1 MSIDTAPVTE
11 QAGDH
16 RIRGRALG
24 LLVVLCGAAF
34 LEGVDI
40 AMFGIAL
47 PVIRADLGL
56 ATGELQ
62 WVVSAYILG
71 YGGFMLLG
79 GRTADLLGRRRVFL
93 VALTV
98 FIVFSGLGGLA
109 SESWMLLT
117 ARAVTGVAAAFMM
130 PAGLS
135 IITTSFEEGPL
146 RTKALLIYAG
156 IGAAGFSIG
165 LVAGGL
171 LTMLGWRWVFFAPVL
186 VSTVLLVLAVPL
198 VPRDAVASDRPKRGR
213 ADVAGAVTV
222 TAAFLTLIAAI
233 EQSSHA
239 EPVVTVALAITSAM
253 LFAAFIAIER
263 RAQEPLVRLSFLRR
277 MPLLRAYAGAA
288 SLAAGFMGFQFL
300 VVLYLQEQLGWTALQ
315 SSLAMLVLGIDAI
328 LAPTLTPRLVAR
340 FGLWPVT
347 LGGLAFAAVS
357 FLLFLPVG
365 PDWTY
370 AAMFP
375 SFLALGLAFTF
386 AYGPLTVA
394 ATDGVADDDQGL
406 SGGLLYTA
414 FQFGAAIGL
423 AATSAVLTA
432 LAADGTA
439 PLEATRI
446 ALGVPLAAAALGIVV
461 AIGGVAVHRR
471 DRLSRAS
478 CPRRPKTAS
487 DRGAA
492 ASATH

>member
-1 MSIDTAPVTE
+1 MTTDTSTTPSLDETVPA
-11 QAGDH
+11 ADRGD
-16 RIRGRALG
+16 RLRGRALG

-40 AMFGIAL
+40 AMFGVAL

-79 GRTADLLGRRRVFL
+79 GRAADLLGRRRVFL
-93 VALTV
+93 VAMAV

-109 SESWMLLT
+109 TEPWMLLT
-117 ARAVTGVAAAFMM
+117 ARAATGVAAAFMM

-135 IITTSFEEGPL
+135 IITTSFAEGPL
-146 RTKALLIYAG
+146 RTRALLIYAG
-156 IGAAGFSIG
+156 IGAAGFSMG

-186 VSTVLLVLAVPL
+186 VSIVLFALALPL
-198 VPRDAVASDRPKRGR
+198 VPRDAAPSGMARPRGR
-213 ADVAGAVTV
+213 ADVAGAVTI
-222 TAAFLTLIAAI
+222 TAAFLALITAI

-239 EPVVTVALAITSAM
+239 EPLVTTALVAASVV
-253 LFAAFIAIER
+253 LFAAFAFIEQ
-263 RAQEPLVRLSFLRR
+263 RAAAPLVRLEFLRR

-288 SLAAGFMGFQFL
+288 ALAAGFMGFQFL
-300 VVLYLQEQLGWTALQ
+300 VVLYLQELRGWTTLQ
-315 SSLAMLVLGIDAI
+315 ASLAMLVLGIDAI
-328 LAPTLTPRLVAR
+328 LAPTVTPRLVAR
-340 FGLWPVT
+340 FGLWPVI
-347 LGGLAFAAVS
+347 LGGLAFAAAS

-375 SFLALGLAFTF
+375 SFLALGFAFTL

-432 LAADGTA
+432 AAVEGIDG
-439 PLEATRI
+439 LEATRI
-446 ALGVPLAAAALGIVV
+446 ALVVPLAASALGVIVAIAAVV
-461 AIGGVAVHRR
+461 AGRR
-471 DRLSRAS
+471 SRLSRI
-478 CPRRPKTAS
+478 
-487 DRGAA
+487 G
-492 ASATH
+492 

>member
-1 MSIDTAPVTE
+1 MTTDTSATPTVETTDAPAE
-11 QAGDH
+11 RAH
-16 RIRGRALG
+16 RLRGRALG

-40 AMFGIAL
+40 AMFGVAL

-79 GRTADLLGRRRVFL
+79 GRAADLLGRRRVFL
-93 VALTV
+93 VAMAI

-109 SESWMLLT
+109 SESWMLFT
-117 ARAVTGVAAAFMM
+117 ARAATGIAAAFMM

-146 RTKALLIYAG
+146 RTRALLIYAG
-156 IGAAGFSIG
+156 IGAAGFSMG

-186 VSTVLLVLAVPL
+186 VSIVLFALAVPL
-198 VPRDAVASDRPKRGR
+198 VPRDRVSPIGAGAMRGR

-222 TAAFLTLIAAI
+222 TGAFLALITAI

-239 EPVVTVALAITSAM
+239 DALVTVALFGASAV
-253 LFAAFIAIER
+253 LFGAFVVIER
-263 RAQEPLVRLSFLRR
+263 RAAVPLVPLAFLRR
-277 MPLLRAYAGAA
+277 IPLLRAYAGAA
-288 SLAAGFMGFQFL
+288 ALAAGFMGFQFL
-300 VVLYLQEQLGWTALQ
+300 VVLYLQELRGWTALEA
-315 SSLAMLVLGIDAI
+315 SLAMLIFGIDAI
-328 LAPTLTPRLVAR
+328 LAPTVTPRLVAR
-340 FGLWPVT
+340 FGLWPVI
-347 LGGLAFAAVS
+347 LGGLAFAAAS
-357 FLLFLPVG
+357 FVLFLPVG
-365 PDWTY
+365 LEWSY

-375 SFLALGLAFTF
+375 SFLALGFAFTL

-394 ATDGVADDDQGL
+394 ATDGVADADQGL

-432 LAADGTA
+432 TA
-439 PLEATRI
+439 TAGAGGDLLQATRFGLAVPI
-446 ALGVPLAAAALGIVV
+446 AASVLGIVAAV
-461 AIGGVAVHRR
+461 AGVVASRRARIG
-471 DRLSRAS
+471 
-478 CPRRPKTAS
+478 
-487 DRGAA
+487 
-492 ASATH
+492 

>member
-1 MSIDTAPVTE
+1 MTTDTSTTPSLDETVPA
-11 QAGDH
+11 ADRGD
-16 RIRGRALG
+16 RLRGRALG

-40 AMFGIAL
+40 AMFGVAL

-79 GRTADLLGRRRVFL
+79 GRAADLLGRRRVFL
-93 VALTV
+93 VAMAV

-109 SESWMLLT
+109 TEPWMLLT
-117 ARAVTGVAAAFMM
+117 ARAATGVAAAFMM

-135 IITTSFEEGPL
+135 IITTSFAEGPL
-146 RTKALLIYAG
+146 RTRALLIYAG
-156 IGAAGFSIG
+156 IGAAGFSMG

-186 VSTVLLVLAVPL
+186 VSIVLFALALPL
-198 VPRDAVASDRPKRGR
+198 VPRDAAPSGMARPARGR
-213 ADVAGAVTV
+213 ADVAGAVTI
-222 TAAFLTLIAAI
+222 TAAFLALITAI

-239 EPVVTVALAITSAM
+239 EPLVTTALVAASVV
-253 LFAAFIAIER
+253 LFAAFAFIEH
-263 RAQEPLVRLSFLRR
+263 RAAAPLVRLEFLRR

-288 SLAAGFMGFQFL
+288 ALAAGFMGFQFL
-300 VVLYLQEQLGWTALQ
+300 VVLYLQELRGWTTLQ
-315 SSLAMLVLGIDAI
+315 ASLAMLVLGIDAI
-328 LAPTLTPRLVAR
+328 LAPTVTPRLVAR
-340 FGLWPVT
+340 FGLWPVI
-347 LGGLAFAAVS
+347 LGGLAFAAAS
-357 FLLFLPVG
+357 FLLFLPVW

-375 SFLALGLAFTF
+375 SFLALGFAFTL

-394 ATDGVADDDQGL
+394 ATDGVDDDDQGL

-432 LAADGTA
+432 AAVEGIDG
-439 PLEATRI
+439 LEATRI
-446 ALGVPLAAAALGIVV
+446 ALVVPIAASALGVVV
-461 AIGGVAVHRR
+461 AIAAVLAGRR
-471 DRLSRAS
+471 SRLSRI
-478 CPRRPKTAS
+478 
-487 DRGAA
+487 G
-492 ASATH
+492 

>member
-1 MSIDTAPVTE
+1 MTTDTRSTSVPVAATAPPPAAPTGSTAATAVTLP
-11 QAGDH
+11 GDD
-16 RIRGRALG
+16 RIRGRGLG
-24 LLVVLCGAAF
+24 LLIVLCGAAF
-34 LEGVDI
+34 LEGVDV
-40 AMFGIAL
+40 AMFGVAL

-79 GRTADLLGRRRVFL
+79 GRAADLLGRRRVFL

-109 SESWMLLT
+109 TESWLLLI
-117 ARAVTGVAAAFMM
+117 ARAITGIAAAFMM

-156 IGAAGFSIG
+156 IGAAGFSLG

-171 LTMLGWRWVFFAPVL
+171 LTMLGWRWVFFAPVV
-186 VSTVLLVLAVPL
+186 VSTVLLVLAVPF
-198 VPRDAVASDRPKRGR
+198 VPREPEASVRSKRGR

-222 TAAFLTLIAAI
+222 TAAFLALIAAI

-239 EPVVTVALAITSAM
+239 DPIVTGTLGFASVV
-253 LFAAFIAIER
+253 LFAAFLAIER
-263 RAQEPLVRLSFLRR
+263 RAQQPLVRLSFLRR

-300 VVLYLQEQLGWTALQ
+300 VVLHLQEVQGWTTLQ
-315 SSLAMLVLGIDAI
+315 ASLAMLVLGIDAI

-340 FGLWPVT
+340 FGLWPVI
-347 LGGLAFAAVS
+347 LGGLAFAAAS
-357 FLLFLPVG
+357 FVLFLPVG

-423 AATSAVLTA
+423 AATSAALTA
-432 LAADGTA
+432 LDADGTA
-439 PLEATRI
+439 PVDATRM
-446 ALGVPLAAAALGIVV
+446 ALAVPLAASALGTVV
-461 AIGGVAVHRR
+461 AITGVVASRR
-471 DRLSRAS
+471 RRA
-478 CPRRPKTAS
+478 
-487 DRGAA
+487 
-492 ASATH
+492 

>member
-1 MSIDTAPVTE
+1 MTTDTAATAAPTPP
-11 QAGDH
+11 QRDA
-16 RIRGRALG
+16 RLRGRALG
-24 LLVVLCGAAF
+24 LLIVLCGAAF
-34 LEGVDI
+34 LEGVDVG
-40 AMFGIAL
+40 MFGVAL
-47 PVIRADLGL
+47 PAIRADLGL
-56 ATGELQ
+56 AVGELQ

-93 VALTV
+93 VSLGV

-109 SESWMLLT
+109 TEPWMLLT
-117 ARAVTGVAAAFMM
+117 ARAATGIAAAFMM

-146 RTKALLIYAG
+146 RTRALLIYAG
-156 IGAAGFSIG
+156 IGAAGFSLG
-165 LVAGGL
+165 LVTGGL

-186 VSTVLLVLAVPL
+186 VSVVLLVLAIPL
-198 VPRDAVASDRPKRGR
+198 VPRPAEGSTGTLRGR

-222 TAAFLTLIAAI
+222 TAAFLALILAV

-239 EPVVTVALAITSAM
+239 DPPVTIALFTGSVAL
-253 LFAAFIAIER
+253 FGAFVAIER
-263 RAQEPLVRLSFLRR
+263 RARHPLVPLSFLRR

-288 SLAAGFMGFQFL
+288 MLAAGFLGFQFL
-300 VVLYLQEQLGWTALQ
+300 VVLVLQEQLGWTSLQ
-315 SSLAMLVLGIDAI
+315 TSLAMLVLGIDAI

-340 FGLWPVT
+340 FGLWPVI
-347 LGGLAFAAVS
+347 LGGLAFATAS
-357 FLLFLPVG
+357 FLLLLPVA

-394 ATDGVADDDQGL
+394 ATDGVSDDDQGL

-423 AATSAVLTA
+423 AATSAALTLA
-432 LAADGTA
+432 SEAAAD
-439 PLEATRI
+439 PIEATRMALTVPIGMSVIGVVI
-446 ALGVPLAAAALGIVV
+446 AIAGVLTS
-461 AIGGVAVHRR
+461 RR
-471 DRLSRAS
+471 RRA
-478 CPRRPKTAS
+478 
-487 DRGAA
+487 G
-492 ASATH
+492 

>member
-1 MSIDTAPVTE
+1 MSTDTAPVTE
-11 QAGDH
+11 HAGDH

-40 AMFGIAL
+40 AMFGVAL

-71 YGGFMLLG
+71 YGGFLLLG
-79 GRTADLLGRRRVFL
+79 GRTADLFGRRRVFL

-98 FIVFSGLGGLA
+98 FILFSGLGGLA
-109 SESWMLLT
+109 TEPWLLLT
-117 ARAVTGVAAAFMM
+117 ARAVTGIAAAFMM

-135 IITTSFEEGPL
+135 IITTSFDEGPL
-146 RTKALLIYAG
+146 RTKALLIYAA
-156 IGAAGFSIG
+156 IGAAGFSLG

-186 VSTVLLVLAVPL
+186 LSAVLLVLAVPF
-198 VPRDAVASDRPKRGR
+198 VPRDPVSQRPKRGR

-239 EPVVTVALAITSAM
+239 DGVVTASLAVASAV

-277 MPLLRAYAGAA
+277 MPQLRAYAGAA

-300 VVLYLQEQLGWTALQ
+300 VVLYLQEQLGWTTLQ
-315 SSLAMLVLGIDAI
+315 ASLAMLVLGIDAI

-347 LGGLAFAAVS
+347 LGGLAFAAAS
-357 FLLFLPVG
+357 FLLFLPVS

-394 ATDGVADDDQGL
+394 ATDGVADEDQGL

-423 AATSAVLTA
+423 AATSAALTA
-432 LAADGTA
+432 LAADGVA
-439 PLEATRI
+439 PVEATRI
-446 ALGVPLAAAALGIVV
+446 ALGVPLVASALGIVV
-461 AIGGVAVHRR
+461 AIGGVVANR
-471 DRLSRAS
+471 
-478 CPRRPKTAS
+478 RRPV
-487 DRGAA
+487 
-492 ASATH
+492 

>member
-1 MSIDTAPVTE
+1 MTTDTRSIPAPDAERAAPYT
-11 QAGDH
+11 D
-16 RIRGRALG
+16 RLRGRALG

-40 AMFGIAL
+40 AMFNVAL

-79 GRTADLLGRRRVFL
+79 GRAADLLGRRRVFL
-93 VALTV
+93 VAMTV
-98 FIVFSGLGGLA
+98 FLVFSALGGLA
-109 SESWMLLT
+109 TESWTLLT
-117 ARAVTGVAAAFMM
+117 ARAVTGIAAAFMM

-135 IITTSFEEGPL
+135 IITTSYAEGPL
-146 RTKALLIYAG
+146 RTRALLIYAG
-156 IGAAGFSIG
+156 IGAAGFSLG

-171 LTMLGWRWVFFAPVL
+171 LTILGWRWVFFAPVL
-186 VSTVLLVLAVPL
+186 ITGVLLALALPL
-198 VPRDAVASDRPKRGR
+198 VPRQAATSARLGRGR

-222 TAAFLTLIAAI
+222 TGAFLTLIAAI

-239 EPVVTVALAITSAM
+239 APIVTGVLAGASVV
-253 LFAAFIAIER
+253 LFAAFVMIER
-263 RAQEPLVRLSFLRR
+263 RAPEPLVRLSFLRR

-288 SLAAGFMGFQFL
+288 ALAAGFMGFQFL
-300 VVLYLQEQLGWTALQ
+300 VVLHLQELLGWTTLQ
-315 SSLAMLVLGIDAI
+315 ASLAMLVMGIDAI

-340 FGLWPVT
+340 FGLWPVI
-347 LGGLAFAAVS
+347 LVGLALAGVS
-357 FLLFLPVG
+357 FLLFLPVA

-394 ATDGVADDDQGL
+394 ATDGVDDDDQGL
-406 SGGLLYTA
+406 SGGLLYTS

-423 AATSAVLTA
+423 AATSALLMAV
-432 LAADGTA
+432 AADGVA
-439 PLEATRI
+439 AVDATRT
-446 ALGVPLAAAALGIVV
+446 ALVVP
-461 AIGGVAVHRR
+461 
-471 DRLSRAS
+471 
-478 CPRRPKTAS
+478 
-487 DRGAA
+487 AA
-492 ASATH
+492 ASVVGIAVAIAGVVAAKRPASALR

>member
-1 MSIDTAPVTE
+1 MTTDTRSTPVPVAGAAPPPRAAATT
-11 QAGDH
+11 ATASGGD

-24 LLVVLCGAAF
+24 LLIVLCGAAF
-34 LEGVDI
+34 LEGVDV
-40 AMFGIAL
+40 AMFGVAL

-79 GRTADLLGRRRVFL
+79 GRAADLLGRRRVFL
-93 VALTV
+93 IALTV

-109 SESWMLLT
+109 TESWLLLT
-117 ARAVTGVAAAFMM
+117 ARAVTGIAAAFMM

-156 IGAAGFSIG
+156 IGAAGFSLG

-186 VSTVLLVLAVPL
+186 VSTVLLVLAVPF
-198 VPRDAVASDRPKRGR
+198 VPRESAASVRPKRGR

-222 TAAFLTLIAAI
+222 TAAFLALIAAI

-239 EPVVTVALAITSAM
+239 DTVVTVALGIASAV

-263 RAQEPLVRLSFLRR
+263 RAQQPLVRLAFLRR

-300 VVLYLQEQLGWTALQ
+300 VVLHLQEVQGWTTLQ
-315 SSLAMLVLGIDAI
+315 ASLAMLVLGIDAI

-340 FGLWPVT
+340 FGLWPVI
-347 LGGLAFAAVS
+347 LGGLAFAVAS
-357 FLLFLPVG
+357 FVLFLPVG

-394 ATDGVADDDQGL
+394 ATDGVADEDQGL

-423 AATSAVLTA
+423 AATSAALTA
-432 LAADGTA
+432 SAADGTS
-439 PLEATRI
+439 PVDATRI
-446 ALGVPLAAAALGIVV
+446 ALAVPLVASALGIVV
-461 AIGGVAVHRR
+461 AVAGVVASRR
-471 DRLSRAS
+471 RRA
-478 CPRRPKTAS
+478 
-487 DRGAA
+487 
-492 ASATH
+492 